1 MKTEK
6 YDAPLERALPTPLKK
21 FVASEDEKRDR
32 RRALA
37 KADGFLDL
45 DHRPATKGACI
56 DLLARARSAFWDA
69 QHAAAQAP
77 RRVRADLCTITAAE
91 VNAWLASLPLDRSDP

>member
-1 MKTEK
+1 MTQ
-6 YDAPLERALPTPLKK
+6 PTPIWCRSFGLSN
-21 FVASEDEKRDR
+21 APRAELDR
-32 RRALA
+32 YLALA